1 MPFDPRIAQ
10 QVQNLLAA
18 RVPLADAY
26 RIAGVSQADRV
37 YYGLNSQGAVIPS
50 AVPPPAQ
57 IQVNNIQAEI
67 TATQG
72 RIAALRQVVDD
83 PNARRTARAAAQVNI
98 TRQETA
104 LADYRRELTAAQA
117 QVAQQTVVPTA
128 VRAAPAAQPTPAP
141 EPPATSLIPPGYR
154 GVVTNADGEVIGY
167 TLPGGEIEWVPGSEP
182 VEEYEPQDQPDP
194 LADPTAD
201 IGPPTAQPEPQPD
214 PFGGNGPAFDDD
226 GNLQPGWEL
235 VDGEPVFVGF
245 EGLTYGPE
253 AQDDPFGGNGPA
265 FDDDG
270 NLQPGWELVDGEPV
284 FVGFEG
290 LTYGP
295 EAQDDPFGGN
305 GPAFDDDGNL
315 QPGWELVDGEPVFV
329 GFDQPTYAPA
339 AVPPN
344 LAGPVGTA
352 YDDEGNLN
360 PGWTLD
366 EDGNPVFV
374 GGDFVEPATAE
385 SAAASREWALAQS
398 GKLQATSAQRAGQNT
413 AYDWRVKISLA
424 PGANYLY
431 AARETS
437 ILSPLNAT
445 QGVIFPYTPTIST
458 SYVAQ
463 YDQTDLTHSNYRGYF
478 YRNSRVEQVTVN
490 GTFTAQNTAEANY
503 LLAVIHF
510 FRSVTK
516 MFYGQDK
523 ERGTPPPIVYLTGY
537 GEFQF
542 QRHPCL
548 VSNFSY
554 NLPNGVDYIRT
565 QSVNLNNRLDR
576 QSAADKGATLGQL
589 LGGLGLQP
597 QLDRINTL
605 TNLLT
610 GKKLGT
616 NTGGQSDLAINVVNN
631 TTQSTYVPTKM
642 EIQVSLLPL
651 QSRKQISQE
660 FSLRD
665 FASGSLLKKGFW

>member
-57 IQVNNIQAEI
+57 VQVNNLQAEV
-67 TATQG
+67 TATQD

-83 PNARRTARAAAQVNI
+83 PNATRTARAAAQVNI
-98 TRQETA
+98 TRQQTA
-104 LADYRRELTAAQA
+104 LAEYQQELATAQA

-128 VRAAPAAQPTPAP
+128 VRATPAAQPTPAP
-141 EPPATSLIPPGYR
+141 QPPATSLIPPGYS
-154 GVVTNADGEVIGY
+154 GVLTNADGEVIGY
-167 TLPGGEIEWVPGSEP
+167 TLPGGEIEWVPGFEP
-182 VEEYEPQDQPDP
+182 VEETEPAPQPDPYEVDGAPPAEEELVEVTEPAPQTEADP

-214 PFGGNGPAFDDD
+214 PFGGNGPAFDDG
-226 GNLQPGWEL
+226 GNLQPGWDL

-245 EGLTYGPE
+245 EGLTYGPK
-253 AQDDPFGGNGPA
+253 AQDDPYGGGEEETPDYFTA
-265 FDDDG
+265 ADQEDADMG
-270 NLQPGWELVDGEPV
+270 QAMREALQ
-284 FVGFEG
+284 F
-290 LTYGP
+290 
-295 EAQDDPFGGN
+295 
-305 GPAFDDDGNL
+305 
-315 QPGWELVDGEPVFV
+315 
-329 GFDQPTYAPA
+329 
-339 AVPPN
+339 
-344 LAGPVGTA
+344 
-352 YDDEGNLN
+352 
-360 PGWTLD
+360 
-366 EDGNPVFV
+366 
-374 GGDFVEPATAE
+374 
-385 SAAASREWALAQS
+385 
-398 GKLQATSAQRAGQNT
+398 QATSAQRAGQNT

-431 AARETS
+431 AAPGTS

-445 QGVIFPYTPTIST
+445 QGVVFPYTPTIST

-542 QRHPCL
+542 QQHPCL

>member
-1 MPFDPRIAQ
+1 M
-10 QVQNLLAA
+10 
-18 RVPLADAY
+18 
-26 RIAGVSQADRV
+26 
-37 YYGLNSQGAVIPS
+37 
-50 AVPPPAQ
+50 
-57 IQVNNIQAEI
+57 
-67 TATQG
+67 
-72 RIAALRQVVDD
+72 
-83 PNARRTARAAAQVNI
+83 
-98 TRQETA
+98 
-104 LADYRRELTAAQA
+104 
-117 QVAQQTVVPTA
+117 
-128 VRAAPAAQPTPAP
+128 
-141 EPPATSLIPPGYR
+141 
-154 GVVTNADGEVIGY
+154 
-167 TLPGGEIEWVPGSEP
+167 
-182 VEEYEPQDQPDP
+182 
-194 LADPTAD
+194 
-201 IGPPTAQPEPQPD
+201 
-214 PFGGNGPAFDDD
+214 
-226 GNLQPGWEL
+226 
-235 VDGEPVFVGF
+235 
-245 EGLTYGPE
+245 
-253 AQDDPFGGNGPA
+253 
-265 FDDDG
+265 
-270 NLQPGWELVDGEPV
+270 
-284 FVGFEG
+284 
-290 LTYGP
+290 
-295 EAQDDPFGGN
+295 
-305 GPAFDDDGNL
+305 
-315 QPGWELVDGEPVFV
+315 
-329 GFDQPTYAPA
+329 
-339 AVPPN
+339 
-344 LAGPVGTA
+344 GTA

-431 AARETS
+431 AAPGTS

-445 QGVIFPYTPTIST
+445 QGVVFPYTPTIST

-478 YRNSRVEQVTVN
+478 YKNSRVEQVAVN

-542 QRHPCL
+542 QQHPCL

>member
-57 IQVNNIQAEI
+57 IQVNNLQAEV
-67 TATQG
+67 TATQD

-83 PNARRTARAAAQVNI
+83 PNATRTARAAAQVNI
-98 TRQETA
+98 TRQQTA
-104 LADYRRELTAAQA
+104 LAEYQQELATAQA

-128 VRAAPAAQPTPAP
+128 VRATPAAQPTPAP
-141 EPPATSLIPPGYR
+141 QPPATSLIPPGYS
-154 GVVTNADGEVIGY
+154 GVLTNADGEVIGY
-167 TLPGGEIEWVPGSEP
+167 TLPGGEIEWVPGFEP
-182 VEEYEPQDQPDP
+182 VEETDPAPQPDPYEVDGAAPAAEELVEVTEPAPQTEADP

-226 GNLQPGWEL
+226 GNLQPGWDL

-253 AQDDPFGGNGPA
+253 AQDNPYGGGEEETPDYFTA
-265 FDDDG
+265 ADQEDADMG
-270 NLQPGWELVDGEPV
+270 QAMREALQ
-284 FVGFEG
+284 F
-290 LTYGP
+290 
-295 EAQDDPFGGN
+295 
-305 GPAFDDDGNL
+305 
-315 QPGWELVDGEPVFV
+315 
-329 GFDQPTYAPA
+329 
-339 AVPPN
+339 
-344 LAGPVGTA
+344 
-352 YDDEGNLN
+352 
-360 PGWTLD
+360 
-366 EDGNPVFV
+366 
-374 GGDFVEPATAE
+374 
-385 SAAASREWALAQS
+385 
-398 GKLQATSAQRAGQNT
+398 QATSAQRAGQNT

-431 AARETS
+431 AAPGTS

-445 QGVIFPYTPTIST
+445 QGVVFPYTPTIST

-478 YRNSRVEQVTVN
+478 YKNSRVEQVAVN

-537 GEFQF
+537 GEYQF
-542 QRHPCL
+542 QQHPCL

-665 FASGSLLKKGFW
+665 FANGSLLKKGFW